1 MLDSNIAKSELS
13 LPEISQGRS
22 NRPINLD
29 LTMEGMK
36 RKPGKAPLPFGRGR
50 SSNNSIKF
58 KQQRKSQQ
66 RVGETDGDIPID
78 LISID
83 ED

>member
-1 MLDSNIAKSELS
+1 
-13 LPEISQGRS
+13 
-22 NRPINLD
+22 
-29 LTMEGMK
+29 MEGMK
-36 RKPGKAPLPFGRGR
+36 RKPGKAPMPFGRGR